1 MTFGI
6 KIKLKLQLKIM
17 RQNQLQISHTS
28 YIMLLMKQKKLSL
41 RKCKKKL
48 NFKDIL
54 NSCDIGLSTVIIETK
69 FLKK

>member
-1 MTFGI
+1 
-6 KIKLKLQLKIM
+6 M

-28 YIMLLMKQKKLSL
+28 YNVINETGKKLSL

-69 FLKK
+69 FFKKINLAFKN